1 MTMRKCW
8 MLALVFAVPLTAV
21 AQKKPKPMPMPPATS
36 HGLPISNYAC
46 SFNQSMSGANG
57 VDYWSVMVFAEY
69 GPKHKRYW
77 TKSLGTFA
85 GGESVATHG
94 SESAASGAPNGL
106 VLDKANYG
114 EAGKKCT
121 EWEEAVREGG
131 QSNSK

>member
-1 MTMRKCW
+1 MRKCW

-21 AQKKPKPMPMPPATS
+21 AQKKPKPLPMPPATS
-36 HGLPISNYAC
+36 HGLPISNFAC